1 MLPQFHR
8 LLSTGS
14 PLPLFESSV
23 PSVSEQKEE
32 FLSSSA
38 DAYFPE
44 DLLEEHLQEDSLLR
58 MGFSD
63 HKSQILGNRLQL
75 VECRDGDYAL
85 FFPTGRNTDRIG
97 GALCSRDTA
106 SKWHVSINA
115 ASHHS
120 LQPLWNSS
128 ISLRQPVLQLSA
140 VRKDPWDPGYGCLVA
155 ARSLYKVQFL
165 TANQEESQ
173 FDFTLPM
180 TASFSKY
187 VSHVAWN
194 QHVQG
199 EAAVVLETGEVLLFD
214 LQL

>member
-1 MLPQFHR
+1 MII
-8 LLSTGS
+8 S
-14 PLPLFESSV
+14 PR
-23 PSVSEQKEE
+23 
-32 FLSSSA
+32 FLA
-38 DAYFPE
+38 IACN
-44 DLLEEHLQEDSLLR
+44 LW
-58 MGFSD
+58 
-63 HKSQILGNRLQL
+63 
-75 VECRDGDYAL
+75 RDGDYAL

-214 LQL
+214 LQRGWSTM